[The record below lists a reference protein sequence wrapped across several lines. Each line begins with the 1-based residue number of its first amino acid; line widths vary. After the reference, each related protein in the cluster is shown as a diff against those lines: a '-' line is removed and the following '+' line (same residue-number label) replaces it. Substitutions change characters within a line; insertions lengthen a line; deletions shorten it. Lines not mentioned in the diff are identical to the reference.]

1 MEIGLFSIKEADL
14 AEPFIN
20 LLTSMSSLAGVSF
33 INTALPYIGPLEK
46 GFELLTGSGNDTV
59 LEIGIKNEFSIIN
72 TGYYVVIRA
81 SKSSI
86 NVSDLKIDT
95 NDFRLLYKNN
105 TIVEDYPYMVFEIS
119 SSQNRDDWFNIPEI
133 SDSYN
138 KLQEQVRKGIMEDVK
153 NALTVFKLIVL
164 TSPDLLIRDG
174 KIIYKKVENEITEI
188 FATTTTSKSK
198 SYQLKNLKEFSLS

>member
-1 MEIGLFSIKEADL
+1 
-14 AEPFIN
+14 
-20 LLTSMSSLAGVSF
+20 
-33 INTALPYIGPLEK
+33 
-46 GFELLTGSGNDTV
+46 
-59 LEIGIKNEFSIIN
+59 
-72 TGYYVVIRA
+72 
-81 SKSSI
+81 
-86 NVSDLKIDT
+86 
-95 NDFRLLYKNN
+95 
-105 TIVEDYPYMVFEIS
+105 MVFEIS